1 MTQEHIEVRGAREN
15 NLKDVSLRLPKRKI
29 TIFTGVSGSGKSSL
43 VFDTIASEAQRRLYE
58 NLSFFVRNFLPR
70 YPQPD
75 ADAIENISMAVIVDQ
90 KRLGGGSHS
99 TVGTVTDIATLLRL
113 LFSRVGKPTVGYAN
127 AFSFNDPQG
136 MCPECNGLGRKLDVD
151 LDRFLDKSKSLNEG
165 AILFPE
171 YAVDSWGWSL
181 CIQTGFFDP
190 DKALSKYTQ
199 KEMDLL
205 LHSEPIKVKT
215 KIGAKEIN
223 LTYQGIIEKF
233 TAKYIRG
240 DVKAKSERTQKAV
253 EPYMTMGPCSSC
265 KGARLSPAALGC
277 KINGRNIA
285 ELSATEVDELI
296 PIVEEITTP
305 AAAPLVKELTNRLR
319 QLVNIGLEY
328 LSLDRATDTLSGG
341 ESQRVKMVKHLTSGL
356 VDAMYIFDEPSVGL
370 HPRDVHRLNELLQ
383 SLRDRGNTVI
393 VVEHDPAVMKVA
405 DHIVDMGPRA
415 GSEGGRVVYEGTYAG
430 LGKSGTLTAQ
440 FLQRNV
446 AIKDVFRKAKGKLP
460 IKHAS
465 ANNLRDVSVD
475 IPAGVLTAIT
485 GVAGSGKS
493 SLINET
499 FLEQHPGAV
508 VIDQTPIG
516 TSSRSNP
523 ATYTGIMDDVRKA
536 FAAANKASK
545 VDAGLFSFNSKGAC
559 ENCQGAGR
567 FFQDLAFLQDV
578 ALPCEVCHG
587 KRFKDEV
594 LAYKFQ
600 GKSIV
605 DVLDMTVRQALEFF
619 TLPAVKAKLQA
630 LADVGIGYLT
640 LGQPLST
647 LSGGE
652 CQRIKLASELHK
664 AGTVYVL
671 DEPTT
676 GLHMSDIT
684 HLLEILNRLVDGGN
698 TVIVI
703 EHNLDVISGADWDH
717 RHGSRGGPQG
727 GPSDLRRDAASAP
740 VGEGFA
746 DEPVHETMNGTN
758 RRVVVPSPPAGD
770 RGTPCERVI
779 GGGRGLG

>member
-1 MTQEHIEVRGAREN
+1 MTQEYIEVRGAREN
-15 NLKDVSLRLPKRKI
+15 NLQDVSLKLPKRKI

-75 ADAIENISMAVIVDQ
+75 ADAIENISMAVVVDQ

-113 LFSRVGKPTVGYAN
+113 LFSRVGQPHVGYAN

-190 DKALSKYTQ
+190 DKNLSKYSQ
-199 KEMDLL
+199 KEMNLL

-215 KIGAKEIN
+215 KVGAKDIN
-223 LTYQGIIEKF
+223 LTYQGILEKF
-233 TAKYIRG
+233 AAKYIRG

-253 EPYMTMGPCSSC
+253 APYMTMGPCHLC
-265 KGARLSPAALGC
+265 KGARLSQAALGC
-277 KINGRNIA
+277 KIGGRNIA

-296 PIVEEITTP
+296 PIVEEIKTP
-305 AAAPLVKELTNRLR
+305 AAAPLVKELTNRLQ

-370 HPRDVHRLNELLQ
+370 HPRDVHRMNELLK
-383 SLRDRGNTVI
+383 SLRDRGNTVL

-405 DHIVDMGPRA
+405 DHIVDMGPHA
-415 GSEGGRVVYEGTYAG
+415 GSEGGRIVYEGPFAG
-430 LGKSGTLTAQ
+430 LGKSKTLTAQ
-440 FLQRNV
+440 FLERNV
-446 AIKDVFRKAKGKLP
+446 SIKDTFRKATGKLP
-460 IKHAS
+460 IRHAK
-465 ANNLRDVSVD
+465 ANNLHDVSVD
-475 IPAGVLTAIT
+475 IPAGVLTVIT

-493 SLINET
+493 SLINEA
-499 FLEQHPGAV
+499 FLQQHAGAV
-508 VIDQTPIG
+508 VIDQTSIG

-559 ENCQGAGR
+559 ENCQGAGVIT
-567 FFQDLAFLQDV
+567 QDLAFLQEV
-578 ALPCEVCHG
+578 AIPCEVCHG

-594 LAYKFQ
+594 LAYLLN

-605 DVLDMTVRQALEFF
+605 DVLEMTVQQALDFF
-619 TLPAVKAKLQA
+619 AIPAVRTKLQA
-630 LADVGIGYLT
+630 LSDVGLAYLT

-664 AGTVYVL
+664 DGSVYVL

-684 HLLEILNRLVDGGN
+684 HLLEILNRLVEGGN

-703 EHNLDVISGADWDH
+703 EHNLDVIASADWIIDM
-717 RHGSRGGPQG
+717 GPEGGNKG
-727 GPSDLRRDAASAP
+727 G
-740 VGEGFA
+740 
-746 DEPVHETMNGTN
+746 
-758 RRVVVPSPPAGD
+758 RVIFE
-770 RGTPCERVI
+770 GTPRALLSAKDSLTS
-779 GGGRGLG
+779 RYLSR